1 MSRVKAV
8 VGEERS
14 WGQYREDKTFSQRY
28 HVRAYEP
35 HANGRLDFGGLLR
48 YCEIIANEASAVA
61 GFNSDWYVNRGES
74 WVIFKQTLELATPV
88 GIGDILGVQT
98 WIRDYA
104 RVRANRDY
112 LVWHADSG
120 KIAARATATWAYVNR
135 ESQSPKRF
143 PAEFTE
149 RLPIVP
155 LSSLSPR
162 FQWGLPYQAA
172 LPLSILRLTARYSE
186 TDTLKH
192 VNNCVYAD
200 WLHEAA
206 LMSFQEWHAA
216 IDPQLVL
223 LTQSP
228 LLPRRLQISYQHS
241 ALPGDEVIIT
251 SVPERISS
259 RGIAL
264 KQTIT
269 RRDEAQT
276 VLITAISEYLNT
288 SVVG

>member
-1 MSRVKAV
+1 
-8 VGEERS
+8 
-14 WGQYREDKTFSQRY
+14 
-28 HVRAYEP
+28 
-35 HANGRLDFGGLLR
+35 
-48 YCEIIANEASAVA
+48 
-61 GFNSDWYVNRGES
+61 
-74 WVIFKQTLELATPV
+74 
-88 GIGDILGVQT
+88 
-98 WIRDYA
+98 
-104 RVRANRDY
+104 
-112 LVWHADSG
+112 
-120 KIAARATATWAYVNR
+120 
-135 ESQSPKRF
+135 
-143 PAEFTE
+143 
-149 RLPIVP
+149 
-155 LSSLSPR
+155 
-162 FQWGLPYQAA
+162 
-172 LPLSILRLTARYSE
+172 
-186 TDTLKH
+186 
-192 VNNCVYAD
+192 
-200 WLHEAA
+200 
-206 LMSFQEWHAA
+206 MSFQEWHAA